1 MGSFELGPSCGLV
14 EIHSVYFLIFDPAV
28 TQCMFCHGGWSKYMR
43 GEQKCAVSLKASSY
57 NWYTLSPT
65 HIQLAKATHMVKLK
79 VNESGK

>member
-43 GEQKCAVSLKASSY
+43 GEQKCAVSLKASS
-57 NWYTLSPT
+57 
-65 HIQLAKATHMVKLK
+65 
-79 VNESGK
+79 